1 MAPWPGPGR
10 LALLLLPIISGI
22 LAQSNYDLQALSKEY
37 AGLEGHPEFATLN
50 GTVIELGDSPGAPL
64 PNIALNRTK
73 AELNCSAGYM
83 NIKLNFKEK
92 FFGIVYADYDRNSA
106 CKVSGNGANT
116 TRIQLPLKGCGTVQS
131 PTRVFT
137 NNIIVR
143 FHPGLEIDGD
153 EVITIICSYPE
164 PKVLVPIVP
173 EFLQLPL
180 EPVTA
185 LQPLREFEIL
195 LIVCAIIFLAL
206 MLLGIGC
213 SYYCLKKRNIR
224 VIRRRPASTIGSEVT
239 RISDPPSMFEGL
251 KIPRAHATDTSG
263 SEELTE
269 SVHTDYGSEVT
280 SVVSMEE
287 FQSAYSDIGG
297 EVQENIVY
305 PDLHEPPLPA
315 FDIKM
320 RMKKKAKS
328 LTPMSSR
335 ASSVTE
341 EMLAAQEQYLTTILE
356 RTETNTMETL
366 ERVRKSKAEL
376 GPPPVHA
383 RLRVQHKEQVM
394 TSMESDSESQYSH
407 DPLGTD
413 LEFTE
418 DEREIGG
425 QVNTS
430 YSHEMGGQVSSSY
443 NREIAGGQ
451 NISTSYNR
459 EIGGPVST
467 SYSRDMGGQVSTNY
481 NRTATVQSE
490 ALTSAR
496 LVESVQ
502 VRESENVTRREE
514 EVRERQHAG
523 HIRPT
528 GFDVT
533 LRTTEAQQLGYSDED
548 TMSMSEYT
556 GQEPIQPVLIQRG
569 HYGQQD
575 IQSSQMMSSQ
585 NISSQH
591 VSQFSHHMSSGQGRH
606 PPSKFDV
613 LIRVLDAPP
622 PGASGGTSDKDDL
635 TSVFSEDDKQKWR
648 DIVTHDTTFRTI
660 IESAQTTEDVEMAVS
675 QMRYVSKY
683 EKMFEPHKWDVI
695 VRVLRGPGSI
705 SGKSASSKSMSTYTR
720 GTSKS
725 GTEYDLRSVAETMVD
740 FGVRRSEFDSGSSVD
755 GRSGRHST
763 HHSTGA
769 RSMADRSGTEITE
782 YHSYMY
788 AESHGTSGGR
798 SESRPSF
805 GHLTSDEQE
814 EF

>member
-1 MAPWPGPGR
+1 MAPGAW
-10 LALLLLPIISGI
+10 ALLLP
-22 LAQSNYDLQALSKEY
+22 LAAIVSASPQSNYDLQALSTEY
-37 AGLEGHPEFATLN
+37 QGGPQTFPEFATLN
-50 GTVIELGDSPGAPL
+50 GTVIELGDSPEAP
-64 PNIALNRTK
+64 PPSIALNRTQ
-73 AELNCSAGYM
+73 ATLNCSAGYM
-83 NIKLNFKEK
+83 SVQLQFKQE

-106 CKVSGNGANT
+106 CKVSGNGGAT
-116 TRIQLPLKGCGTVQS
+116 AKIQLPLKGCGTVQS

-137 NNIIVR
+137 NNIVVR

-164 PKVLVPIVP
+164 PQVLVPIVP
-173 EFLQLPL
+173 ELLQLP
-180 EPVTA
+180 EDPITA

-269 SVHTDYGSEVT
+269 SVHTDYGSDVT
-280 SVVSMEE
+280 SVVSVEE
-287 FQSAYSDIGG
+287 FQSAYSDLGG
-297 EVQENIVY
+297 EVEENVVY
-305 PDLHEPPLPA
+305 PDLHEPPPPA

-383 RLRVQHKEQVM
+383 RLRVQHREQVM
-394 TSMESDSESQYSH
+394 TSRESDSESQYSH
-407 DPLGTD
+407 DNLDTD
-413 LEFTE
+413 HNLTE
-418 DEREIGG
+418 DEREMV
-425 QVNTS
+425 QAA
-430 YSHEMGGQVSSSY
+430 SSY
-443 NREIAGGQ
+443 TRKAM
-451 NISTSYNR
+451 
-459 EIGGPVST
+459 V
-467 SYSRDMGGQVSTNY
+467 
-481 NRTATVQSE
+481 ASE
-490 ALTSAR
+490 ALTSAK

-502 VRESENVTRREE
+502 VRESEMVTRREE
-514 EVRERQHAG
+514 EVRQRQHAAQQAK
-523 HIRPT
+523 H

-533 LRTTEAQQLGYSDED
+533 LRTSEAAQLGYSDED
-548 TMSMSEYT
+548 TLSMSEYP
-556 GQEPIQPVLIQRG
+556 GQEPIEPVFIQRG
-569 HYGQQD
+569 GAHYSQHTAH
-575 IQSSQMMSSQ
+575 SSQQ
-585 NISSQH
+585 VEQ
-591 VSQFSHHMSSGQGRH
+591 HMSSH
-606 PPSKFDV
+606 AAHNVSKFDV

-622 PGASGGTSDKDDL
+622 PGASGGHSTDRDDL

-648 DIVTHDTTFRTI
+648 DIVTHDTTFRTM
-660 IESAQTTEDVEMAVS
+660 IEAAQTTEEVEMAVN
-675 QMRYVSKY
+675 QMRYTTTY
-683 EKMFEPHKWDVI
+683 EKIFEPHKWDVI
-695 VRVLRGPGSI
+695 VRVLKAPGSI
-705 SGKSASSKSMSTYTR
+705 SGKSASSKSMSTYR
-720 GTSKS
+720 TSKS
-725 GTEYDLRSVAETMVD
+725 GTEYDLRSVAETTVD
-740 FGVRRSEFDSGSSVD
+740 FGVRRSEFDSGSSVS
-755 GRSGRHST
+755 GRSGRYSA

-788 AESHGTSGGR
+788 AESHGTSGR

-805 GHLTSDEQE
+805 GHLTSDEHE